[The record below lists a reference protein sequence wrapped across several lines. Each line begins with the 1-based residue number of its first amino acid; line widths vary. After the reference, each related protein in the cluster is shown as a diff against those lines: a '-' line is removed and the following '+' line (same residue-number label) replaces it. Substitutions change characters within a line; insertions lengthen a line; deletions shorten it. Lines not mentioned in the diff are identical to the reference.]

1 MDLFDISLYASYLL
15 VIVAG
20 LAALLL
26 PLINSFGDPKQL
38 VKGLIGIG
46 ILLVVFFV
54 GYVLSGSEI
63 TAVYIKNGVDN
74 ATASKL
80 IGGSL
85 IAMYI
90 FFIVG
95 FASVLVTEVIKLF
108 K

>member
-1 MDLFDISLYASYLL
+1 MDIFDIGLYASYLL

-26 PLINSFGDPKQL
+26 PLINSLGDPKQL
-38 VKGLIGIG
+38 LKGLIGVG

-54 GYVLSGSEI
+54 GYLLSGSEV
-63 TAVYIKNGVDN
+63 TTVYIKNGILD
-74 ATASKL
+74 ATSSKL

-85 IAMYI
+85 IAMYV

-95 FASVLVTEVIKLF
+95 FASILVTEVIKLF